1 MSQDGGLNEWE
12 GNKAGAKY
20 GVGYCDAQITSL
32 PPEKKCLTAIDHKK
46 FQRDRNVI
54 SCVRR
59 ASQQCCDVVRIPCGM
74 RAVRVLVRA
83 ALRY

>member
-1 MSQDGGLNEWE
+1 MVLLC
-12 GNKAGAKY
+12 AT
-20 GVGYCDAQITSL
+20 VGFCDAQITSL